1 MTDRAI
7 GGEAVSFETENRG
20 QRSPGKC
27 GRRRGAPKTVAA
39 CLILL
44 AGSAAAAQPVLR
56 IEPAEQTPY
65 ATQTAAMAAT
75 LAGDRIVAVGA
86 QGSIL
91 LSDDAGRHF
100 RQARAVPIAAT
111 LTAVSFPDPKH
122 GWAVGNWGAILRT
135 QDGGDTWQ
143 LQRSDLHA
151 DIPLF
156 GVYFRNARQGWAT
169 GLWSLLLATDDGG
182 ATWRAIKPPA
192 EHGADRTGLNFNA
205 IFPAGASSL
214 LIPAE
219 QGKVVLST
227 DEGGTW
233 KVIDTGY
240 TGSFWSGLALH
251 DGAILVGGLRGS
263 IYRSSDGGLSW
274 RRVPSEGRS
283 SVTGFTQLADGS
295 IAASALDGVMLRST
309 DDGLSFTATQ
319 RPDREEL
326 TSVISGDGRTLVFMS
341 ADGPTA
347 PQSAVPGAEP
357 LHQASR

>member
-1 MTDRAI
+1 MTDRGI
-7 GGEAVSFETENRG
+7 GGEAVFSDAGNRG
-20 QRSPGKC
+20 RRWPGRF
-27 GRRRGAPKTVAA
+27 GRRRAAPKSVAA
-39 CLILL
+39 CLLLL
-44 AGSAAAAQPVLR
+44 AGNAIAAQPVLHLK
-56 IEPAEQTPY
+56 PAELTPY
-65 ATQTAAMAAT
+65 ATQTATMAVT
-75 LAGDRIVAVGA
+75 LAGSRLVAVGA
-86 QGSIL
+86 QGVIL
-91 LSDDAGRHF
+91 LSDDAGKTF
-100 RQARAVPIAAT
+100 RQARAVPIAST
-111 LTAVSFPDPKH
+111 LTAVSFADANH

-135 QDGGDTWQ
+135 QDGGETWQ

-156 GVYFRNARQGWAT
+156 GVYFRNAKEGWAT

-182 ATWRAIKPPA
+182 ATWRVIKPPA

-205 IFPAGASSL
+205 IFPAGANTL

-227 DEGGTW
+227 DNGGTW

-251 DGAILVGGLRGS
+251 DGAIVLGGLRGS
-263 IYRSSDGGLSW
+263 IYRSTDGGLTW
-274 RRVPSEGRS
+274 RRVASEGRS

-319 RPDREEL
+319 RPDRAEL
-326 TSVISGDGRTLVFMS
+326 TSVISRDGRNLVFMS

-347 PQSAVPGAEP
+347 PQP
-357 LHQASR
+357 

>member
-7 GGEAVSFETENRG
+7 GGEAVSSEARNGGR
-20 QRSPGKC
+20 RSPGTC
-27 GRRRGAPKTVAA
+27 GSRRAALKGVAA
-39 CLILL
+39 CFLLL
-44 AGSAAAAQPVLR
+44 AGSAIAAQPVLH
-56 IEPAEQTPY
+56 IVPAELTPY
-65 ATQTAAMAAT
+65 ATQTAAMAVT
-75 LAGDRIVAVGA
+75 LAGNRLVSVGA
-86 QGSIL
+86 QGVIL

-100 RQARAVPIAAT
+100 RQAREVPIAST
-111 LTAVSFPDPKH
+111 LTAVSFADPKH

-135 QDGGDTWQ
+135 EDGGETWQ

-156 GVYFRNARQGWAT
+156 GVYFRTVRQGWAT

-182 ATWRAIKPPA
+182 ANWRLIKPPA

-205 IFPAGASSL
+205 IFPAGANTL

-219 QGKVVLST
+219 QGKVLLSA
-227 DEGGTW
+227 DNGATW

-240 TGSFWSGLALH
+240 TGSFWSGLALR
-251 DGAILVGGLRGS
+251 DGAILLGGLRGS
-263 IYRSSDGGLSW
+263 IYRSTDGGLTW

-319 RPDREEL
+319 RPDRAEL
-326 TSVISGDGRTLVFMS
+326 TAVISGDGRNLVFMS

-347 PQSAVPGAEP
+347 PQLPVQGAEP